1 MITLQPQ
8 RAVQSIIF
16 GPYDS
21 RRFGRSLGV
30 NPLPQGSRL
39 CNFDCIYCECATGS
53 WPMKWELRP
62 QFPTPDEI
70 HDALIEAY
78 AIGVDSL
85 GELDAITLAGNGEPT
100 LSPHLDAIVDIVN
113 AARDRDWPQA
123 RTVILSNGT
132 MCHKPAVRNALAK
145 LDERVIKLDAGTNW
159 ILDELN
165 RPEAKLSITELIR
178 RISNVPDII
187 IQSMFVHGPVDNT
200 RPAEIE
206 AWAGWIAK
214 LQPLSVQIYSLDRT
228 PAKNWVRQVPRQELE
243 SIAEY
248 VETNT
253 GIPAHVF

>member
-1 MITLQPQ
+1 MDTLQAQ
-8 RAVQSIIF
+8 RDVQSIIF

-30 NPLPQGSRL
+30 NPLPPGSRL
-39 CNFDCIYCECATGS
+39 CNFDCVYCECAGGA

-62 QFPTPDEI
+62 QFPRPEDI
-70 HDALIEAY
+70 HDALMTAGDL
-78 AIGVDSL
+78 GVNRL
-85 GELDAITLAGNGEPT
+85 GELDAITIAGNGEPT

-132 MCHKPAVRNALAK
+132 TCHKPTVRSALAK

-165 RPEAKLSITELIR
+165 RPEGTLSITELIR
-178 RISNVPDII
+178 RISNLPDII

-200 RPAEIE
+200 GRAAID
-206 AWAGWIAK
+206 AWTGWIAK
-214 LQPLSVQIYSLDRT
+214 LQPASVQIYSLDRM
-228 PAKNWVRQVPRQELE
+228 PAKDWVRQVPRRELQ